1 MNYRVVHA
9 EVPDLSNSAQCRWH
23 AVADLT
29 ALQRA
34 ALNTILTSAA
44 MAIQQRGQFHLVI
57 SGGETPREI
66 YRKLRAAH
74 NDWPL
79 WHIYFSDERCL
90 PATDINRNSRMA
102 GEAWLDHVP
111 IPAEQLHIIPGELG
125 ANQAACKYAE
135 TLCAIDIF
143 DLVLLGL
150 GEDAHTASLFPQHE
164 WGTTLGSPD
173 TLAVL
178 DAPKSPAQRVSLS
191 AMRLSR
197 SRQVLFLVAGESKHE
212 AVAAWHNG
220 KAIPARAITPAAGV
234 DVLIEAALLPAQSET
249 TE

>member
-1 MNYRVVHA
+1 MNA
-9 EVPDLSNSAQCRWH
+9 EVTSPTTPAQCRWH
-23 AVADLT
+23 AVADLS
-29 ALQRA
+29 ALHHA
-34 ALNTILTSAA
+34 ALNVILDSAA
-44 MAIQQRGQFHLVI
+44 LAIQHRGQFHLVI

-66 YRKLRAAH
+66 YRQLRATH
-74 NDWPL
+74 NDWPT

-111 IPAEQLHIIPGELG
+111 IPAEQVHIIPGELG
-125 ANQAACKYAE
+125 ANQATCKYAE
-135 TLCAIDIF
+135 TLCTVGIF

-164 WGTTLGSPD
+164 WGIAPGSPD

-197 SRQVLFLVAGESKHE
+197 SRQVLFLVAGKSKYE
-212 AVAAWHNG
+212 AVTAWRSG
-220 KAIPARAITPAAGV
+220 KVIPARAITPASGV
-234 DVLIEAALLPAQSET
+234 DVLIEAALLPVQSET
-249 TE
+249 IE